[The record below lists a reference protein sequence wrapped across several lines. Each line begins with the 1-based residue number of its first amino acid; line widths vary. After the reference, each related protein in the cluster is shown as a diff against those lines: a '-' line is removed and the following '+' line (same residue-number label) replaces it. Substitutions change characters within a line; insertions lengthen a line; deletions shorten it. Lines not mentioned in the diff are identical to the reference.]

1 MDYLFDRDS
10 KAKLASGCDCHE
22 ANLLT
27 EQLNFVT
34 VAGQF
39 KGGGSPAPLSHREEF
54 PLRTVTTSSNLN
66 LTHALICA
74 SQPQKTSLKGR

>member
-1 MDYLFDRDS
+1 MDYLSDRDS

-34 VAGQF
+34 EGEVDRCV
-39 KGGGSPAPLSHREEF
+39 KGGVSEK
-54 PLRTVTTSSNLN
+54 SSL
-66 LTHALICA
+66 
-74 SQPQKTSLKGR
+74 